1 MAEHQRNYPEP
12 VNPSDAGSL
21 WEPNTSPGRRAS
33 DWTENAAPR
42 HDPDSASTQA
52 EQWHLGGDA
61 PDPEPARHMPEPQ
74 VVDPEL
80 AALAGGEPRG
90 PLAPPRPPERGPLP
104 PTFDDPRRGPFPPA
118 EPVSGGPRLA
128 PPGPP
133 PAPQVAPHIAPAPV
147 GGPSVPPPPPGMPRP
162 PIDPPT
168 QAYPAMPGRERRT
181 EPVVNR
187 RPDAP
192 MEVFEGV
199 YRKKRPAVALLVVVV
214 SALAM
219 IPAVVVLARSL
230 FAGDGFS
237 PSGVVAGILM
247 LAGIPLVGAG
257 LIPLLGSGPRI
268 GGREMSAILRPPYI
282 YLVTGLVLL
291 LAAGAAA

>member
-21 WEPNTSPGRRAS
+21 WEPNTSSGRRSS
-33 DWTENAAPR
+33 DWAESPAPR

-52 EQWHLGGDA
+52 ERWQLGGEA
-61 PDPEPARHMPEPQ
+61 REPEPARHLPEPQ

-80 AALAGGEPRG
+80 AALAGGDPREPRG
-90 PLAPPRPPERGPLP
+90 PLPPAPPSIPEPRGPLP
-104 PTFDDPRRGPFPPA
+104 PTFDDAPRRGPA
-118 EPVSGGPRLA
+118 ETPISGAPR
-128 PPGPP
+128 
-133 PAPQVAPHIAPAPV
+133 PAPV
-147 GGPSVPPPPPGMPRP
+147 GPPMPPPPPAMNRP

-168 QAYPAMPGRERRT
+168 QAYPAMPRGGERRT
-181 EPVVNR
+181 EPVNR
-187 RPDAP
+187 RPDGAV
-192 MEVFEGV
+192 EVFEGV
-199 YRKKRPAVALLVVVV
+199 YRKKRPAVVLLVVVV

-219 IPAVVVLARSL
+219 LPAAVVLLRSL

-237 PSGVVAGILM
+237 PSGVIAGVLM

-257 LIPLLGSGPRI
+257 LAPLLGSGPRI
-268 GGREMSAILRPPYI
+268 GGREMSALMRPPYV
-282 YLVTGLVLL
+282 YLVTGLLLL

>member
-12 VNPSDAGSL
+12 VNPADAGSL
-21 WEPNTSPGRRAS
+21 WEPTTSSGRRAS
-33 DWTENAAPR
+33 EWTDTPAPR

-52 EQWHLGGDA
+52 EQWQLGGEA
-61 PDPEPARHMPEPQ
+61 PEPEPARHMPEPQ

-90 PLAPPRPPERGPLP
+90 PLAPARPAVPEPRGPLP
-104 PTFDDPRRGPFPPA
+104 PTFDEPRRGPFPPA
-118 EPVSGGPRLA
+118 EPVSGAPRVA
-128 PPGPP
+128 PPPP
-133 PAPQVAPHIAPAPV
+133 PASAM
-147 GGPSVPPPPPGMPRP
+147 PSVPPPPPGMPRP

-168 QAYPAMPGRERRT
+168 QAYPSMPRGPERRT
-181 EPVVNR
+181 EPVNR

-192 MEVFEGV
+192 MEIFEGV
-199 YRKKRPAVALLVVVV
+199 YRKKRPAVVLLVAVV

-219 IPAVVVLARSL
+219 IPAAVVLARSL